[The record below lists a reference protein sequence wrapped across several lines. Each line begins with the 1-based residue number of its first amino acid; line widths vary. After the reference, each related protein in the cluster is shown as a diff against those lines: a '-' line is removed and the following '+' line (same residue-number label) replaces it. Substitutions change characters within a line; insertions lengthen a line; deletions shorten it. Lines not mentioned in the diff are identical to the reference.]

1 MLKKSKIFIF
11 FLLGFFSGIIFL
23 ILIKKFTHFLI
34 NNEINLEINPLEF
47 ISLAVNI
54 LLAIFITN
62 TLGKKIDSEK
72 NEKQYI
78 IDYIQE
84 FRNEFSN
91 SVQNLIDNDD
101 FDNENAKGKLKYL
114 RQKNLLINKI
124 LKNNNFIEE
133 SDADSMH
140 LKPKINLIWDSFT
153 NESENK
159 NLRIQQIN
167 NKRNEIDEIFFK
179 LIFKINRK

>member
-1 MLKKSKIFIF
+1 M
-11 FLLGFFSGIIFL
+11 
-23 ILIKKFTHFLI
+23 
-34 NNEINLEINPLEF
+34 
-47 ISLAVNI
+47 
-54 LLAIFITN
+54 
-62 TLGKKIDSEK
+62 
-72 NEKQYI
+72 
-78 IDYIQE
+78 
-84 FRNEFSN
+84 
-91 SVQNLIDNDD
+91 
-101 FDNENAKGKLKYL
+101 
-114 RQKNLLINKI
+114 NLLINKI

-167 NKRNEIDEIFFK
+167 NRRNEIDEIFFK